1 MKILLDEC
9 VDSRL
14 AKHFSELEVQ
24 TVHDRGWSGI
34 KNGKLLT
41 LAQGEFDVFVTVDRN
56 LTFQQNI
63 PKFSLAV
70 ILVHSV
76 SNRLSDLIPLVPDI
90 QSAIRSAVRGAV
102 TDVGR

>member
-14 AKHFSELEVQ
+14 ARYLSGFEVN

-34 KNGKLLT
+34 TNGKLLA
-41 LAQGEFDVFVTVDRN
+41 LAQVDFDVFVNVDRN
-56 LTFQQNI
+56 LAFQQNI
-63 PKFSLAV
+63 PRFSLAV

-90 QSAIRSAVRGAV
+90 QSTIPSAPRGVV